1 MRLAVVIGSMSLV
14 FAGCSGSITS
24 STEMVFDPPNVVEDD
39 PVETID
45 ASFTQVRA
53 RIFTPSCALS
63 GCHGDFEFPRLSG
76 SQTHAGIVGV
86 TSSSGQPLID
96 PGNPSSSYL
105 YLKVTGANSIQGS
118 QMPRGAPQISAE
130 LTQLLRL
137 WIEEG
142 ALND

>member
-1 MRLAVVIGSMSLV
+1 MRLAVAIGSMAFV

-24 STEMVFDPPNVVEDD
+24 STEMVFDPPEVVDDD
-39 PVETID
+39 PVETVD

-53 RIFTPSCALS
+53 RIFAPSCALS

-76 SQTHAGIVGV
+76 SQTYAGIVGV
-86 TSSSGQPLID
+86 ASSSGQPLID

-105 YLKVTGANSIQGS
+105 YLKVTGASSIQGS
-118 QMPRGAPQISAE
+118 QMPRGAPELSAD
-130 LTQLLRL
+130 LTELLRG